1 MAENK
6 RSIVPLERRLIKH
19 DFKTLE
25 SALSVNFA
33 SSYFSEDCSVYA
45 SELEDESAS
54 QPSDLV
60 LLAEAVDNDHIR
72 TSVAPAQADHGAD
85 GLSVPPK
92 HSTGDVLEIIHPAK
106 CIIKRSRTGERRN
119 VASVTASPLKISSD
133 SESIV
138 PWKSKQ
144 GNSGRGTAL
153 HKAQGCIISSKRKRR
168 SGGMYQSVSQ
178 PTSKK
183 QEAQLLKAAIAASLR
198 DKESLSSMVPT
209 SFAAMSKQAC

>member
-72 TSVAPAQADHGAD
+72 T
-85 GLSVPPK
+85 
-92 HSTGDVLEIIHPAK
+92 
-106 CIIKRSRTGERRN
+106 RSRQHR
-119 VASVTASPLKISSD
+119 LIM
-133 SESIV
+133 
-138 PWKSKQ
+138 
-144 GNSGRGTAL
+144 
-153 HKAQGCIISSKRKRR
+153 AQTVCQCLQNIAPVSCVKLYTRR
-168 SGGMYQSVSQ
+168 S
-178 PTSKK
+178 
-183 QEAQLLKAAIAASLR
+183 A
-198 DKESLSSMVPT
+198 
-209 SFAAMSKQAC
+209 

>member
-1 MAENK
+1 MAEKK

-92 HSTGDVLEIIHPAK
+92 HSTAVVREIIHPAK
-106 CIIKRSRTGERRN
+106 CIIKRSRTGERRD
-119 VASVTASPLKISSD
+119 VASVTASPLKIPSD
-133 SESIV
+133 SERIV

-144 GNSGRGTAL
+144 GNSGRGSAL
-153 HKAQGCIISSKRKRR
+153 HKAQGCIISKRKRR
-168 SGGMYQSVSQ
+168 SGGMYQSASQ

-198 DKESLSSMVPT
+198 DQESLSSMVPT
-209 SFAAMSKQAC
+209 GFAAMSKQAC

>member
-72 TSVAPAQADHGAD
+72 TSDAPA
-85 GLSVPPK
+85 
-92 HSTGDVLEIIHPAK
+92 
-106 CIIKRSRTGERRN
+106 
-119 VASVTASPLKISSD
+119 
-133 SESIV
+133 
-138 PWKSKQ
+138 
-144 GNSGRGTAL
+144 
-153 HKAQGCIISSKRKRR
+153 
-168 SGGMYQSVSQ
+168 
-178 PTSKK
+178 
-183 QEAQLLKAAIAASLR
+183 
-198 DKESLSSMVPT
+198 
-209 SFAAMSKQAC
+209 

>member
-6 RSIVPLERRLIKH
+6 RSIVLLERRLIKH

-60 LLAEAVDNDHIR
+60 LLAEAIDNDHIR
-72 TSVAPAQADHGAD
+72 TLVAPAQADHGAD

-92 HSTGDVLEIIHPAK
+92 HSTGVVREIIHPAK
-106 CIIKRSRTGERRN
+106 CIIKRSN

-198 DKESLSSMVPT
+198 DQESLSSMVPT